1 MQLKG
6 RARQAN
12 AQRWIDD
19 LESHWWLAG
28 EIEKSYYYL
37 KNKGII
43 QWTLVTAFYAALN
56 YVDAILR
63 GNGETIRRH
72 EPRRGRTGHDNARN
86 KLISIYLPDA
96 FDHYKDLF
104 EYSHQARYR
113 PKEAKDLEPRD
124 VNMVHVALLAVKKI
138 AQEKAL
144 KIRA

>member
-1 MQLKG
+1 MKG

-12 AQRWIDD
+12 AQRWIED

-28 EIEKSYYYL
+28 EIEKAYYYL
-37 KNKGII
+37 KNKGVI
-43 QWTLVTAFYAALN
+43 QWTLVAAFYAALN

-63 GNGETIRRH
+63 GNGEDIRRH
-72 EPRRGRTGHDNARN
+72 VARRGKKGHDNARN

-113 PKEAKDLEPRD
+113 PKEAKDLELRD
-124 VNMVHVALLAVKKI
+124 VNIAHVALLAVKRI
-138 AQEKAL
+138 AQKEAP